1 MQNENQIKGWVY
13 FDLSHM
19 PFCPKEVNMPFAKIQ
34 HLIVVPFD
42 YETSFFE
49 QDPKFLYK
57 IFVLFVYFG
66 IFLTNIKE

>member
-1 MQNENQIKGWVY
+1 
-13 FDLSHM
+13 
-19 PFCPKEVNMPFAKIQ
+19 MPFAKIQ

-42 YETSFFE
+42 YETSFFG

-66 IFLTNIKE
+66 IFLTNIKED